1 MNNYCEALKDMRE
14 NKGYS
19 QNALAKMTGIAQ
31 PKICYYEKGHH
42 APPIDFCIQLAQF
55 YGCTLDELV
64 GLSDNDTGKYEQNDS
79 NPTTKMPANTIT
91 FIKDFGE
98 MFSDKTYVD
107 ISKLCKSITPEMRA
121 LILGY
126 VIGILQRNNVDT
138 DKIIGY

>member
-1 MNNYCEALKDMRE
+1 MNNYGEALKDMRE

-64 GLSDNDTGKYEQNDS
+64 GLYDNDTGKYEQNNS
-79 NPTTKMPANTIT
+79 NPTKIPSHAIT
-91 FIKDFGE
+91 FAKDFGDILTDKNYIE
-98 MFSDKTYVD
+98 M
-107 ISKLCKSITPEMRA
+107 SKLYKAITPELRA

-138 DKIIGY
+138 VKIIGY

>member
-1 MNNYCEALKDMRE
+1 MNNYGEALKDMRE

-64 GLSDNDTGKYEQNDS
+64 GLYDNDTGKYEQNNS
-79 NPTTKMPANTIT
+79 NPTKIPSHAIT
-91 FIKDFGE
+91 FAKDFGDMFTDKNYIE
-98 MFSDKTYVD
+98 M
-107 ISKLCKSITPEMRA
+107 SKLYKAITPELRA
-121 LILGY
+121 LTLGY
-126 VIGILQRNNVDT
+126 IIGILQRNNIDT
-138 DKIIGY
+138 TKIIGY